1 MKILMTGA
9 TGFIGSRLLRRLER
23 SGHTVLVVSRKP
35 GAAFDWSDASLERGV
50 RETEAVIHLAGENIF
65 DRRWNPRQKQLLVS
79 SRVETTKKIA
89 ALVAA
94 RKPACFLS
102 SSAIGFYG
110 TSETATFDER
120 SPRGSDFMADLCMQ
134 WEDATEAAV
143 EAGVRTCRVRTGIA
157 LGAGGGALTKMLPFF
172 RLGIGGPLGSGR
184 QWMSWV
190 HLEDLCALYQFLLES
205 PRLSG
210 AYNGTAPNPVTNKE
224 LSRAI
229 GRVLHRPSALPVPEP
244 MLRLTLGE
252 VAGVLVSG
260 QRVLPRRAEE
270 AGFHFEH
277 GEIEEAL
284 RDILGRKERREVGV
298 SSTQL

>member
-9 TGFIGSRLLRRLER
+9 TGFIGSRLRSRLEAR
-23 SGHTVLVVSRKP
+23 GHSVLAVSRRP
-35 GAAFDWSDASLERGV
+35 GAAVDWSDASLARGV
-50 RETEAVIHLAGENIF
+50 RDTEAVIHLAGENIF
-65 DRRWNPRQKQLLVS
+65 GRRWNPRQKQVLVS
-79 SRVETTKKIA
+79 SRVETTRKLA

-94 RKPACFLS
+94 RKPACFIS

-143 EAGVRTCRVRTGIA
+143 ESGVRTCRVRTGIA
-157 LGAGGGALTKMLPFF
+157 LGKGGGALSKMLPFF
-172 RLGIGGPLGSGR
+172 RFFIGGPLGSGR
-184 QWMSWV
+184 QWMSWIHV
-190 HLEDLCALYQFLLES
+190 DDLCALYQFLLEN

-210 AYNGTAPNPVTNKE
+210 AFNGTAPNPVTNKD
-224 LSRAI
+224 LSRAL
-229 GRVLHRPSALPVPEP
+229 GRVMHRPSLLPVPAP

-252 VAGVLVSG
+252 IADMLVRG

-270 AGFHFEH
+270 AGFRFEH
-277 GEIEEAL
+277 PEIEEAL
-284 RDILGRKERREVGV
+284 RDALGREEG
-298 SSTQL
+298 SQLP

>member
-1 MKILMTGA
+1 MKILMTGG
-9 TGFIGSRLLRRLER
+9 TGFIGSRLRRRLEGR
-23 SGHTVLVVSRKP
+23 GHTVLLVSRKP
-35 GAAFDWSDASLERGV
+35 GDAVDWSDASLARGV
-50 RETEAVIHLAGENIF
+50 RDTEAVIHLAGENIF
-65 DRRWNPRQKQLLVS
+65 DRRWSPRQKQLLVA
-79 SRVETTKKIA
+79 SRVETTKKLA

-94 RKPACFLS
+94 RKPSCFLS

-120 SPRGSDFMADLCMQ
+120 SPHGTDFMSDLCLQ

-157 LGAGGGALTKMLPFF
+157 LGKGGGALSKMLPFF
-172 RLGIGGPLGSGR
+172 RFFIGGPLGDGR
-184 QWMSWV
+184 QWMSWIHV
-190 HLEDLCALYQFLLES
+190 DDLCALFQFLLEN

-224 LSRAI
+224 LSRAL
-229 GRVLHRPSALPVPEP
+229 GRAMRRPSALPVPPP

-252 VAGVLVSG
+252 VANVLVSG

-270 AGFHFEH
+270 AGFRFEH
-277 GEIEEAL
+277 PEVEEAL
-284 RDILGRKERREVGV
+284 RDVLGRK
-298 SSTQL
+298 